1 MLDSMVHRG
10 PDAEGVFSE
19 GRVLLG
25 HRRLSIIDTSAA
37 ANQPMSYKDNVIV
50 FNGEIY
56 NYIEIR
62 EELQTRGHHFI
73 TQSDTEVLLHS
84 YEEWGE
90 DCLFH
95 LWGMW
100 AFAILDKKKK
110 RLFLSRDRLGIKPLY
125 YLDGPDQ
132 FVFASEIKALIAIG
146 TRPKVNWDVLLAYL
160 VLGLEDYSSETFS
173 QGIKQLLPAQKGILD
188 LTTGE
193 WRLQMYYNFPS
204 QEQEGISIGISGY
217 AALLQDSVRLHL
229 RSDVPVGTC
238 LSGGLDSSTV
248 AALASKVKESFAGNS
263 KFLAVTAQSEEHA
276 NDESRYAS
284 QVIKFC
290 DLDWRLIT
298 PTYEDFSRDIERCL
312 FIQDEPVGGPS
323 VFMQYAVM
331 QAAQRAGL
339 KVMLDGQGGDETLLG
354 YERYYPNYLLE
365 RVLRGQ
371 YLDCIKEYFL
381 AVRHSKLTHFLLFA
395 YSIYFLSGAM
405 RRQVVRR
412 RFPFLKAESLQ
423 PAMDVLMVW
432 LRTSKRLKDLQ
443 LSEIRAFQ
451 LPHLLRYEDR
461 NSMAHSIEAR
471 VPFLD
476 HRCIE
481 GALSLKP
488 EEKIKDGY
496 TKYALRKLASTI
508 LPASIAWRREKVG
521 FEAPQELW
529 FEKHYWKMQGE
540 VMDSNLLKTIC
551 SKIPDLNEVTRDI
564 AWRLYNIAVWERL
577 YNIAG

>member
-1 MLDSMVHRG
+1 MLNSMMHRG
-10 PDAEGVFSE
+10 PDAEGVFGE

-37 ANQPMSYKDNVIV
+37 ANQPMGYKDYVIV

-56 NYIEIR
+56 NYLEIR
-62 EELQTRGHHFI
+62 QELQQRGHHFT
-73 TQSDTEVLLHS
+73 TQSDTEVLLHA

-90 DCLFH
+90 DCLVK
-95 LWGMW
+95 LCGMW
-100 AFAILDKKKK
+100 AFGILDKQKQ
-110 RLFLSRDRLGIKPLY
+110 RLFLSRDRFGIKPLY
-125 YLDGPDQ
+125 YSDGFEK
-132 FVFASEIKALIAIG
+132 FVFASEIKAIIAIG
-146 TRPKVNWDVLLAYL
+146 MRPQVNWDVLLPYL
-160 VLGLEDYSSETFS
+160 VVGLDDFSAETFFHN
-173 QGIKQLLPAQKGILD
+173 IKQLLPAQKGILD

-193 WRLQMYYNFPS
+193 WRLETYYNLPS
-204 QEQEGISIGISGY
+204 QEHNSIGISRY
-217 AALLQDSVRLHL
+217 AELLQDSVRLHL

-248 AALASKVKESFAGNS
+248 AALAAKGIKSFGGNS
-263 KFLAVTAQSEEHA
+263 KFLAVTAQSEEDTT
-276 NDESRYAS
+276 DESRYAS

-290 DLDWRLIT
+290 GLDWRLIK
-298 PTYEDFSRDIERCL
+298 PTYEDLNRDIERCL
-312 FIQDEPVGGPS
+312 YIQDEPVGGPS

-331 QAAQRAGL
+331 QAAQEAGL

-354 YERYYPNYLLE
+354 YERYYPYYLLE
-365 RVLRGQ
+365 RFLRKQ

-395 YSIYFLSGAM
+395 YSLYFLSSAV

-412 RFPFLKAESLQ
+412 RCRFLRAESRQHAL
-423 PAMDVLMVW
+423 DVLLEW
-432 LRTSKRLKDLQ
+432 LPACKRLEDLQ
-443 LSEIRAFQ
+443 LSEIRAYQ

-476 HRCIE
+476 HRCVE
-481 GALSLKP
+481 GALSLQP

-496 TKYALRKLASTI
+496 TKYALRKLAATI
-508 LPASIAWRREKVG
+508 LPASIAWRREKLG
-521 FEAPQELW
+521 FEAPERLW
-529 FEKHYWKMQGE
+529 FKNHYGKMQRE
-540 VMDSNLLKTIC
+540 VRQSHLLRSIC
-551 SKIPDLNEVTRDI
+551 SRIPDLHEVSRDI

-577 YNIAG
+577 YNIAD